1 MKNYPPVDAVKG
13 KKEDV
18 QAMFNAIAPRYDLL
32 NRILSFGIDR
42 RWRKQTVAMLR
53 EEHPARIL
61 DVATG
66 TADLA
71 IEAISLDP
79 EKIVGVDISEEML
92 NVGRQKIEKRGLA
105 DRITLRKGDAERLP
119 FSDSQFNAVLV
130 AFGVRNFE
138 NLEKGLR
145 EIARVLKPGGSLVVL
160 EFSHPRAFPI
170 KQLYH
175 FYGRHVLPRVGRSIS
190 KNEGAYQYLPDSIAA
205 FPDGPAFLDLMRTV
219 GFEDLRWK
227 PLTFGIASIYKGTL
241 TH

>member
-79 EKIVGVDISEEML
+79 E
-92 NVGRQKIEKRGLA
+92 
-105 DRITLRKGDAERLP
+105 
-119 FSDSQFNAVLV
+119 
-130 AFGVRNFE
+130 
-138 NLEKGLR
+138 
-145 EIARVLKPGGSLVVL
+145 
-160 EFSHPRAFPI
+160 
-170 KQLYH
+170 
-175 FYGRHVLPRVGRSIS
+175 
-190 KNEGAYQYLPDSIAA
+190 
-205 FPDGPAFLDLMRTV
+205 
-219 GFEDLRWK
+219 
-227 PLTFGIASIYKGTL
+227 
-241 TH
+241 